1 MTTTAHG
8 SSRLTDS
15 SAPATSAATLLRR
28 FLALDAVVTT
38 GNGLI
43 YLLFSS
49 WAASLLGVDATALV
63 VIGAFLTAFGLGVG
77 ALAISATP
85 STAGTTVVADVNILW
100 AVGSIVVAAFGIMGA
115 NTIGT
120 LWTIAQA
127 LVVGLFAV
135 LQLWALKKYKATR

>member
-8 SSRLTDS
+8 SSRLTDTP
-15 SAPATSAATLLRR
+15 APATSAATLLRR

-43 YLLFSS
+43 YLAFSS

-63 VIGAFLTAFGLGVG
+63 YIGAFLTAFGLGVG
-77 ALAISATP
+77 ALAISANP

-135 LQLWALKKYKATR
+135 LQLWGLKKYKATR